1 MEISKNK
8 SGSKLIISLSGRL
21 NTVSAPMFEEEI
33 KSSVGDGDV
42 TELVLDFSNLE
53 YMSSA
58 GLRILLST
66 QKTMNK
72 QGKMTVR
79 NVNNTIMEVL
89 EITGFTKIITIEN

>member
-1 MEISKNK
+1 MEISKTK
-8 SGSKLIISLSGRL
+8 SGSELVISLSGRL
-21 NTVSAPMFEEEI
+21 NTVSAPMFEEEV
-33 KSSVGDGDV
+33 KSSIDGV

-66 QKTMNK
+66 QKVMNK

-79 NVNNTIMEVL
+79 NVNDTVMEVL
-89 EITGFTKIITIEN
+89 EITGFTKILTIEN